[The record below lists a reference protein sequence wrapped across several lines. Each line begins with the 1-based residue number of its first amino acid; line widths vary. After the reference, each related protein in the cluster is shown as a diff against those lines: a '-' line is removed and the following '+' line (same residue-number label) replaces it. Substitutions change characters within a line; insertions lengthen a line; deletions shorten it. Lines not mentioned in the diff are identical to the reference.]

1 MTPDKPERRT
11 GLDQIEPVLA
21 DVAQKTDR
29 LIESNGQILVIAT
42 RADANAEIAARGV
55 ADLTI
60 EMRQRFENVDLRFTQ
75 VNERFDQVDHRF
87 VRVGERF
94 DQVDHRFVL
103 VDERFDQVDQR
114 FVRVD
119 ERFDQQQAQ
128 MDQRFDQ
135 QQVQIDHR
143 FEQQQNQIDE
153 LRTEMR
159 EGFVQVNQKFE
170 QVSQTQQQIL
180 TLLLD
185 RLK

>member
-1 MTPDKPERRT
+1 MPPDKPERRT

-42 RADANAEIAARGV
+42 RADANAQIAARGV

-60 EMRQRFENVDLRFTQ
+60 EMRQRFEQVDRRF
-75 VNERFDQVDHRF
+75 VRVDERFDQVDHRF
-87 VRVGERF
+87 VRI
-94 DQVDHRFVL
+94 
-103 VDERFDQVDQR
+103 
-114 FVRVD
+114 D
-119 ERFDQQQAQ
+119 ERFDQQQIQIDQRFEQQQIQ

-135 QQVQIDHR
+135 QQ
-143 FEQQQNQIDE
+143 NQIDD

-159 EGFVQVNQKFE
+159 EGFLQVNQKFE

-185 RLK
+185 RIK

>member
-1 MTPDKPERRT
+1 MPPDKPERRT

-42 RADANAEIAARGV
+42 RADANAQIAARRV

-60 EMRQRFENVDLRFTQ
+60 EMRQRFEQVDRRF
-75 VNERFDQVDHRF
+75 VRVDERFDQVDHRF
-87 VRVGERF
+87 VRI
-94 DQVDHRFVL
+94 
-103 VDERFDQVDQR
+103 
-114 FVRVD
+114 D
-119 ERFDQQQAQ
+119 ERFDQQQNQIDQRFDQQQIQ

-135 QQVQIDHR
+135 QQ
-143 FEQQQNQIDE
+143 NQIDD

-159 EGFVQVNQKFE
+159 EGFLQVNQKFE

-185 RLK
+185 RIK